1 MTAALAFPMK
11 EEDGEGEIVRATEG
25 AQGGRRQCA
34 HDKRQ
39 MAVHKDNLPRP
50 SLPSS
55 RRRGHF
61 FAHFG
66 KIDADTLSGAVFQR
80 TRKAATEERGKRR
93 EGGKSVERRHT
104 TAYFNGLT

>member
-50 SLPSS
+50 SLPPSPVAVADIS
-55 RRRGHF
+55 LPISGRLMRTRYPAQFFRGRERRR
-61 FAHFG
+61 
-66 KIDADTLSGAVFQR
+66 
-80 TRKAATEERGKRR
+80 RKREANGERGA
-93 EGGKSVERRHT
+93 SP
-104 TAYFNGLT
+104 